1 MSTSTQ
7 VPQFSPSRFERQRR
21 FGMSRMAQREAIE
34 GYLCILP
41 WILGF
46 LIFQLGPILASFFFS
61 FTDYNIATYRWIG
74 VENFRRL
81 FFEDDLFLK
90 SLWNTMFYAGI
101 SVPLGLATALLVAV
115 LLNQKI
121 PGVSL
126 FRTMYYL
133 PSVTPVVAMSVLW
146 LWLFNPLY
154 GLLNSLLRTVG
165 IPGPGWL
172 VDPMWSKPA
181 FILMSLWGIGG
192 AMVIFLAG
200 LQGIPKE
207 LHEAA
212 TIDGAGRWRAFW
224 SVTFPLLGPV
234 LFFNLIMGMIAAF
247 QIFTQAFIITNG
259 GPLNSTLFYVLYLFR
274 QAFRNFRMGYASA
287 MAWILF
293 LVVLVLTIIQFR
305 FVGRHI
311 YYEEGGDS

>member
-1 MSTSTQ
+1 
-7 VPQFSPSRFERQRR
+7 
-21 FGMSRMAQREAIE
+21 MSRLAQREAIE

-41 WILGF
+41 WLLGF
-46 LIFQLGPILASFFFS
+46 LIFQFGPILASFFFS
-61 FTDYNIATYRWIG
+61 FTDYNIVTYRWIG
-74 VENFRRL
+74 LENFRRL

-90 SLWNTMFYAGI
+90 SLWNTAFYAAF
-101 SVPLGLATALLVAV
+101 SVPLGLATALFIAV

-154 GLLNSLLRTVG
+154 GLLNSLLGAVG

-172 VDPMWSKPA
+172 VDPLWSKPA

-200 LQGIPKE
+200 LQGVPKE

-212 TIDGAGRWRAFW
+212 TIDGASRWRAFW
-224 SVTFPLLGPV
+224 NVTLPLLGPV

-293 LVVLVLTIIQFR
+293 LIVLILTVIQFR

-311 YYEEGGDS
+311 YYEEGDNT